1 MEQARLLSV
10 QTNWRLESTL
20 ALRYTGFRCGRTV
33 NQMELTKEKLQEMI
47 AVYENNR
54 QVALA
59 NANAAVGAIQA
70 LQNAI
75 NEMENE
81 DKEKCQ

>member
-1 MEQARLLSV
+1 
-10 QTNWRLESTL
+10 
-20 ALRYTGFRCGRTV
+20 
-33 NQMELTKEKLQEMI
+33 MELTKEKLQEMI